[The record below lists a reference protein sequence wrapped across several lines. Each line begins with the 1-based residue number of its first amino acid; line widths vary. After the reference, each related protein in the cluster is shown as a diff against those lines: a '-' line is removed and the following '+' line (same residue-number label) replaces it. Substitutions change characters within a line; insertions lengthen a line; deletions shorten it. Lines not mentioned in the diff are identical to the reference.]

1 MLSHRLPDGS
11 GASAGPVTR
20 WSKPGVLRQRLLTA
34 AILIPL
40 VIWGVFGLSS
50 GWFSVMLALLV
61 VLGAWEWS
69 GLVPLATI
77 AKRYAYVVLVGA
89 TIAGAAFLPADV
101 ARAVIAAGVLWW
113 LVAMIEIFRFNCGEM
128 PGGEA
133 AIQVTGRGTGVRK
146 TGRAIIGVVVLVP
159 AWMALSLI
167 HATGNEGPYYAL
179 FLLILVW
186 TADSGA
192 YFAGKKW
199 GRRHLAPHVS
209 PGKTWEGVGGGLCAV
224 LIVASGAGVL
234 FGFYAVPLLV
244 FVSVCMVATIFS
256 IAGDLFESMYKR
268 EAGVKD
274 SGKLLP
280 GHGGVLDRIDSL
292 TAAAPV
298 FSLGLW
304 LVEKMR

>member
-1 MLSHRLPDGS
+1 M
-11 GASAGPVTR
+11 
-20 WSKPGVLRQRLLTA
+20 LRQRLLTA

-40 VIWGVFGLSS
+40 VIWGVLGLSS
-50 GWFSVMLALLV
+50 TWFSVLLALLV

-69 GLVPLATI
+69 GLVPLNTI
-77 AKRYAYVVLVGA
+77 AGRYAYIVLIGA
-89 TIAGAAFLPADV
+89 TITGAAFFPADI
-101 ARAVIAAGVLWW
+101 ARAIVVAGVLWGF
-113 LVAMIEIFRFNCGEM
+113 VAMIEIFRFNRGGSL
-128 PGGEA
+128 GGETSIPA
-133 AIQVTGRGTGVRK
+133 AESGMECQKVGRM
-146 TGRAIIGVVVLVP
+146 IIGVVVLVP

-167 HATGNEGPYYAL
+167 HATGTEGPYYAL

-199 GRRHLAPHVS
+199 GRRHLAPRVS

-224 LIVASGAGVL
+224 LVVASGAGVL
-234 FGFYAVPLLV
+234 FGFYKAPLLV
-244 FVSVCMVATIFS
+244 FVLICLGAAIFS

-268 EAGVKD
+268 EAGIKD

-292 TAAAPV
+292 TAAAPI
-298 FSLGLW
+298 FALGLW